1 MWPVGELA
9 KGPARRKLARRRRGG
24 AMAADAESAETP
36 SFVVVGEV
44 DWRSRQKILPREI
57 A

>member
-24 AMAADAESAETP
+24 AMAADAESAEAP

-44 DWRSRQKILPREI
+44 DWR
-57 A
+57 

>member
-44 DWRSRQKILPREI
+44 DWR
-57 A
+57 